1 MSIWEY
7 TRRVFRLGELDFD
20 YAFWQAFN
28 LCLSPS
34 RVYRNT
40 KYHRQTKNQWA
51 RDDPAFL
58 LIILYL
64 VVLIDLAYLVCFQ
77 VAFFSILGYLLVD
90 VIYFLFVSCLLTFA
104 FWLFCNRFLRLPGRA
119 ADVQVEWL
127 YAFDVHCNGFLL
139 FALVNYV
146 LRYVFLP
153 FMYNKSRI
161 ALFFSNTLYFASTCC
176 YLYITFLG
184 YDILPFL
191 RRTHYL
197 LYLVLPIAVWFL
209 SFTLAGRECWSRP
222 SFVSLIDD

>member
-1 MSIWEY
+1 M
-7 TRRVFRLGELDFD
+7 
-20 YAFWQAFN
+20 
-28 LCLSPS
+28 
-34 RVYRNT
+34 
-40 KYHRQTKNQWA
+40 
-51 RDDPAFL
+51 
-58 LIILYL
+58 
-64 VVLIDLAYLVCFQ
+64 LIDLAYLVCFQ

-104 FWLFCNRFLRLPGRA
+104 FWLFCNRFLRLPGRVRNCSILAYILMEVDIQA

-153 FMYNKSRI
+153 FMYNKSMCLASIIIILKMTCLIIGWI

-197 LYLVLPIAVWFL
+197 LYLVFPVSAICLNAYRRNEVVL
-209 SFTLAGRECWSRP
+209 SRLQFGFYHSPWLEENVGVVLVLC
-222 SFVSLIDD
+222 L